1 MPPNASCVLVVSV
14 ARIDPPLCF
23 LFACLA
29 RCFMLCAIMRPRR
42 LNPVP
47 HTVDGSQHGSVG
59 CHAFRFHLQTVGP
72 VTTLVG
78 LRAPL
83 LLVSCSIR
91 LATRQAVI
99 RPLRRSEGTACLIR
113 CWLRL
118 ASLGS
123 AWLCSLGHT
132 CSPPLCTSSEDVP
145 LDPSWS
151 AAWLHS
157 YNLPGNKSLGLSL
170 LKSSTSSL

>member
-118 ASLGS
+118 ASLGP
-123 AWLCSLGHT
+123 AWLCLA
-132 CSPPLCTSSEDVP
+132 L
-145 LDPSWS
+145 
-151 AAWLHS
+151 
-157 YNLPGNKSLGLSL
+157 LPRPHLF
-170 LKSSTSSL
+170 SSTVHIFGRRSS